1 MGVPPSSR
9 RIESGA
15 SQPDCLAVGTGADCT
30 YIQLSLHA
38 TGGERPEATIDVP
51 IVDLSGS
58 AFMRK
63 KAVTQSRA
71 SIFVW

>member
-15 SQPDCLAVGTGADCT
+15 SQPDYLAVGTGADCT

-38 TGGERPEATIDVP
+38 TGDEGPEATIDVP
-51 IVDLSGS
+51 IVDLSG
-58 AFMRK
+58 
-63 KAVTQSRA
+63 
-71 SIFVW
+71 